1 MADDEIALK
10 INIDADTSNMTLQ
23 ELEKHFDAM
32 QTKLKGVGRG
42 SEEFKQLSTA
52 MAGTTAEIK
61 NIELG
66 FEGLDRSQVASEFG
80 AVAGGIGEMTAS
92 LILLGGESETIEQ
105 IGKSIQTAMGVSMAF
120 KGVTEASVAARKL
133 WNSSIKTSNIA
144 IKANAVVTSIAAGVM
159 KIFKTSVDTT
169 SKSFKTL
176 KTAIAS
182 TGIGLLVVGVAALVA
197 NFGKIKDAINGVS
210 AASKDLLEATKL
222 NKEANEDNVE
232 AINNSN
238 NLLRQQGYTERE
250 IINMKIKAN
259 KKNLESQIAEFEA
272 TKLINKEKLEGSKRN
287 QEMLQNTLEILFI
300 IPRTI
305 LKLVD
310 FVTKRFADMI
320 NDITQD
326 PIMKRVLG
334 LEPVNFDFGIAEGAD
349 ELLDQATRFIFD
361 PDAVDEA
368 GKAEQKA
375 LEDNLLKQ
383 RDTIAG
389 HELALLDLDKKAS
402 ADSKKVTDDADKKA
416 AADAEKAA
424 ADAIQLEKDKNQLL
438 EDLEAKAIED
448 KTTRALAELEIA
460 QERERQQL
468 IEKYGLD
475 TELLK
480 ALETEQLLQM
490 NTLIADIEQEARENK
505 ATLDQEARDAEE
517 AADQKKIDKKKA
529 QRDKDFALATAAVG
543 ALSALNKA
551 ATDTALLNAA
561 GDEEKKEKIR
571 KASFEREKKLNI
583 AMAAING
590 AQAVL
595 AGFAQGGLPM
605 AIVAGVTA
613 AAQLAAIVATTYQG
627 GAGAGVETPT
637 ETTPDGA
644 GDAGGGVQLS
654 PVSNTSTILGNQQ
667 VYVTET
673 DITNTQNNVSVIEES
688 ATF

>member
-505 ATLDQEARDAEE
+505 ATLDQEARDKELE
-517 AADQKKIDKKKA
+517 ADQKALDKKKA